1 MPSVNNVSAGKPKVG
16 GCIYRAPVGTS
27 LPTDVTTA
35 LNGSFV
41 EMGYI
46 SEDGVTNS
54 NSPSSNKIKAWG
66 GDVVLIIQEG
76 KEDTFKYKLIE
87 CTNLE
92 AIKSVYGADNVTGA
106 LATGITIKANSKQQS
121 PYSYVID
128 MVMNNNAAR
137 RIVIPNGAVSAVGDI
152 VYKDSDVIGYETT
165 LDCLPD
171 SNGNTHYEYVQTTGS
186 TGASGSSG
194 STGQ

>member
-76 KEDTFKYKLIE
+76 KEDTFMEKITVYGLNRIIHNKYVTWSGCVKRNRKFILS
-87 CTNLE
+87 
-92 AIKSVYGADNVTGA
+92 IKSNCKNT
-106 LATGITIKANSKQQS
+106 
-121 PYSYVID
+121 
-128 MVMNNNAAR
+128 R
-137 RIVIPNGAVSAVGDI
+137 RLVGRIP
-152 VYKDSDVIGYETT
+152 
-165 LDCLPD
+165 
-171 SNGNTHYEYVQTTGS
+171 
-186 TGASGSSG
+186 
-194 STGQ
+194 